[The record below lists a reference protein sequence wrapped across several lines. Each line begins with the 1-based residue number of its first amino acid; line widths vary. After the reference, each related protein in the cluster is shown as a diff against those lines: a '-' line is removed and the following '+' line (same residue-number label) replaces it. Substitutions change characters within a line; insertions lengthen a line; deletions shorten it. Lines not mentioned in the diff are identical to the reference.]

1 MTGSRSWSCGNIDIR
16 KVWLAAQVKRYR
28 QILGGIILLHIMM
41 LLLISIFFKGDNAS
55 LTGGEMIDFNKG
67 WTIIGEDGT
76 VPIEELPYRGDS
88 VAGETVILE
97 RQIPTEY
104 MNRTLFF
111 VSAEKSLI
119 IRFDGTEIYSY
130 GRGKES
136 WILHLPGY
144 AYHFVDL
151 PDGGD
156 GYLEIEMKSPYRD
169 AAACVGGMRLADR
182 DTAIMQVFR
191 ERLPVMVC
199 SLILMMEGILI
210 AVLVG
215 MQRLSGRAAD
225 GMALVGALLFSASLA
240 YAVETGL
247 LSIWAGGRW
256 SGAQAACTYFVY
268 AYIMCAPVLLILSYM
283 QSRHCGEKRGYQIVL
298 AAGTANTVLQMIL
311 QLAHAANFYQM
322 SWISLLLNV
331 VCAGFMIYQLRSA
344 QTLQA
349 PVYASQQSHRET
361 SAEAKSGFGREG
373 GGSLRL
379 EMSALGL
386 MAAGS
391 FADFLMILI
400 GKSADLAVFSRWS
413 MMVYGLLMVWIYMH
427 KIVEGNQEEEAAK
440 KRILEQEV
448 ERKTGEL
455 REIQERTEKMLSETI
470 EALSSAVDAKD
481 RYTSGHSRRVAEYAR
496 TLAERM
502 GMDEPEQKQIYMA
515 GLLHDV
521 GKIRIPDEI
530 INKAGKLTE
539 EEFNYIK
546 LHTIAGNHI
555 LKEISS
561 IEEIS
566 AGAKY
571 HHERYDG
578 KGYPNGLE
586 GENIPQI
593 ARIIGVA
600 DAYDAMASN
609 RSYRK
614 ALPQYLVRE
623 EIVRGKGT
631 QFDPVIAGHMIALI
645 DEDKEYQMKQTDSLQ
660 RTILVVDDE
669 PVSIK
674 IVEYI
679 LKDEPMYTI
688 LYSYEGHEALKLL
701 EEERIDLL
709 LLDIEMPGM
718 NGFEVME
725 EVRKRK
731 IDVAAAFM
739 SADKDF
745 ETIDRAN
752 ALGVSDYL
760 TKPFLPMELK
770 EIVRSLIAG

>member
-1 MTGSRSWSCGNIDIR
+1 M
-16 KVWLAAQVKRYR
+16 KRYQ
-28 QILGGIILLHIMM
+28 QILGGIILFHIVMM
-41 LLLISIFFKGDNAS
+41 LFIGIFFKGDDVS
-55 LTGGEMIDFNKG
+55 LTKGGIIDFNKG
-67 WTIIGEDGT
+67 WTITDEDGS
-76 VPIEELPYRGDS
+76 VPMEELPYRGDS
-88 VAGETVILE
+88 TAGETVILE
-97 RQIPTEY
+97 RQIPAEY
-104 MNRTLFF
+104 MGRTLFF
-111 VSAEKSLI
+111 ATTEKELLI
-119 IRFDGTEIYSY
+119 RWDGIEIYAF
-130 GRGKES
+130 GRGDDRRFGS
-136 WILHLPGY
+136 SPGSRI
-144 AYHFVDL
+144 HFVDL
-151 PDGGD
+151 PNEGD
-156 GYLEIEMKSPYRD
+156 GYLEIEMQSPYSD
-169 AAACVGGMRLADR
+169 TAAYVEEMRLADR
-182 DTAIMQVFR
+182 DTAILQVFK
-191 ERLPVMVC
+191 EKLPIMIC
-199 SLILMMEGILI
+199 SLILMIEAIFLAVLARMQKLLKRPAGGM
-210 AVLVG
+210 VLVG
-215 MQRLSGRAAD
+215 VLFFWAAW
-225 GMALVGALLFSASLA
+225 ACAA
-240 YAVETGL
+240 ETGL
-247 LSIWAGGRW
+247 LSICLGGQAVWAY
-256 SGAQAACTYFVY
+256 SVY
-268 AYIMCAPVLLILSYM
+268 AYMMSAPILLMLYYM
-283 QSRHCGEKRGYQIVL
+283 QTKHCEKKKGYRIL
-298 AAGTANTVLQMIL
+298 LGAGVVNVVL
-311 QLAHAANFYQM
+311 QLALQLTHVADFFQM
-322 SWISLLLNV
+322 VWISILLIV
-331 VCAGFMIYQLRSA
+331 VCAGFMMYQLRRTE
-344 QTLQA
+344 TLSMEV
-349 PVYASQQSHRET
+349 PSVQSSFQGT
-361 SAEAKSGFGREG
+361 FAEAEYGFGQDR
-373 GGSLRL
+373 RVRIHL
-379 EMSALGL
+379 EILVLGF
-386 MAAGS
+386 MAAGI
-391 FADFLMILI
+391 FADFLRIQFR
-400 GKSADLAVFSRWS
+400 KSADFAVFGRWTV
-413 MMVYGLLMVWIYMH
+413 MVYGLFMVRMYIH
-427 KIVEGNQEEEAAK
+427 EIVENSRKEELDK
-440 KRILEQEV
+440 KRLLEQEV

-455 REIQERTEKMLSETI
+455 REIQEQTEKMLSETI
-470 EALSSAVDAKD
+470 EALSNAVDAKD

-502 GMDEPEQKQIYMA
+502 GLDEAEKKQIYMA

-530 INKAGKLTE
+530 INKAGKLTA

-614 ALPQYLVRE
+614 ALPQYVVRE
-623 EIVRGKGT
+623 EIVKGKGT
-631 QFDPVIAGHMIALI
+631 QFDPMIAEHMIALI
-645 DEDKEYQMKQTDSLQ
+645 DEDKDYQMKQTDSLQ

-679 LKDEPMYTI
+679 LRDEPMYTI
-688 LYSYEGHEALKLL
+688 LYSYEGHEALKIL

-709 LLDIEMPGM
+709 LLDIEMPDM

-725 EVRKRK
+725 EVRKRN

-745 ETIDRAN
+745 ETIERAN

-770 EIVRSLIAG
+770 EIVHSLIEG

>member
-1 MTGSRSWSCGNIDIR
+1 MR
-16 KVWLAAQVKRYR
+16 KYQG
-28 QILGGIILLHIMM
+28 ILGGIILLHIVIM
-41 LLLISIFFKGDNAS
+41 LLTGIFFKEDSAS
-55 LTGGEMIDFNKG
+55 LAGREIADFNKG
-67 WTIIGEDGT
+67 WTITGENGT

-88 VAGETVILE
+88 AAGETVVLE
-97 RQIPTEY
+97 CQIPEKY
-104 MNRTLFF
+104 MGQTLFF
-111 VSAEKSLI
+111 ASAEKNLLI
-119 IRFDGTEIYSY
+119 RVDGTEIYSY
-130 GRGKES
+130 GGGDES
-136 WILHLPGY
+136 RIVRSPGG

-151 PDGGD
+151 PDEGE
-156 GYLEIEMKSPYRD
+156 GYLEIEMYSVYQD
-169 AAACVGGMRLADR
+169 AASCVERMRLAEHD
-182 DTAIMQVFR
+182 AALAKVLR
-191 ERLPVMVC
+191 EKLPVMAC
-199 SLILMMEGILI
+199 SLILMMEGIII

-215 MQRLSGRAAD
+215 MRKLSGRPAG
-225 GMALVGALLFSASLA
+225 GMAYLGSLLFFASLA
-240 YAVETGL
+240 YSVETGMP
-247 LSIWAGGRW
+247 SILAGGRW
-256 SGAQAACTYFVY
+256 SGGQAACVYLVY
-268 AYIMCAPVLLILSYM
+268 AYMMCAPVLLLLYYM
-283 QSRHCGEKRGYQIVL
+283 RSRHCEEKMECRILLG
-298 AAGTANTVLQMIL
+298 AGAVNMALQLVLQFFR
-311 QLAHAANFYQM
+311 AADFYRM
-322 SWISLLLNV
+322 AWISLLLNV
-331 VCAGFMIYQLRSA
+331 VCAGFILYQIRRA
-344 QTLQA
+344 QMLPA
-349 PVYASQQSHRET
+349 ALEGRPAFRDT
-361 SAEAKSGFGREG
+361 SAESAHGQETGNR
-373 GGSLRL
+373 LRL
-379 EMSALGL
+379 EMTALVFL
-386 MAAGS
+386 AAGS
-391 FADFLMILI
+391 AADIFMILI
-400 GKSADLAVFSRWS
+400 RKSADLAVFDRWS
-413 MMVYGLLMVWIYMH
+413 VTVYGLLMVWIYLH
-427 KIVEGNQEEEAAK
+427 KIVEDSQEEESDK
-440 KRILEQEV
+440 KRILEREV

-455 REIQERTEKMLSETI
+455 REIQEQTEKMLSETI

-502 GMDEPEQKQIYMA
+502 GMDESAKKQIYMA

-623 EIVRGKGT
+623 EIVKGRGT

-669 PVSIK
+669 PVNIK

-679 LKDEPMYTI
+679 LKDEPMYSI
-688 LYSYEGHEALKLL
+688 LYSYEGHEALKIL

-709 LLDIEMPGM
+709 LLDIEMPDM

-731 IDVAAAFM
+731 INVAAAFM

-745 ETIDRAN
+745 ETIERAN

-760 TKPFLPMELK
+760 TKPFLPIELK
-770 EIVRSLIAG
+770 EVVRSLIEG

>member
-1 MTGSRSWSCGNIDIR
+1 MTGSRNWFCASIDIR
-16 KVWLAAQVKRYR
+16 KGWLAVQVKRYR
-28 QILGGIILLHIMM
+28 QVLGGIILLHIVIM
-41 LLLISIFFKGDNAS
+41 LLVGIFFKADDAS
-55 LTGGEMIDFNKG
+55 MTRGEIIDFNRG
-67 WTIIGEDGT
+67 WTCTGGDGT
-76 VPIEELPYRGDS
+76 APIEELPYRGDS
-88 VAGETVILE
+88 ASGETVILE
-97 RQIPTEY
+97 RQIPAKY
-104 MNRTLFF
+104 MGRTLFF
-111 VSAEKSLI
+111 SSAEKELS
-119 IRFDGTEIYSY
+119 IRVDGTEIYSY
-130 GRGKES
+130 GRGDES
-136 WILHLPGY
+136 WLMRSPGY
-144 AYHFVDL
+144 AFHFADL
-151 PDGGD
+151 PAAGD
-156 GYLEIEMKSPYRD
+156 GYLEIEMKSPYPD
-169 AAACVGGMRLADR
+169 AAAFVGRMRLADH

-191 ERLPVMVC
+191 ERLPVLVC
-199 SLILMMEGILI
+199 SLILMIEGIFM

-215 MQRLSGRAAD
+215 MQRLSGRPAG
-225 GMALVGALLFSASLA
+225 GMTLMGGLLFWAALA
-240 YAVETGL
+240 YGVEAGL
-247 LSIWAGGRW
+247 LSVWSGGRW
-256 SGAQAACTYFVY
+256 SGGQAAWSYLVY
-268 AYIMCAPVLLILSYM
+268 AYMMCAPMLLVLYDM
-283 QSRHCGEKRGYQIVL
+283 QSRHCEGKRAHQILLGAGAANIVL
-298 AAGTANTVLQMIL
+298 QIILTMAHIAAFF
-311 QLAHAANFYQM
+311 QLA
-322 SWISLLLNV
+322 WISLLLNLICV
-331 VCAGFMIYQLRSA
+331 GFMLYQQRGEKALA
-344 QTLQA
+344 A
-349 PVYASQQSHRET
+349 A
-361 SAEAKSGFGREG
+361 FG
-373 GGSLRL
+373 LL
-379 EMSALGL
+379 
-386 MAAGS
+386 AAGS
-391 FADFLMILI
+391 AADLFMILVRR
-400 GKSADLAVFSRWS
+400 SPEPVVFGRWS
-413 MMVYGLLMVWIYMH
+413 MMLYGLFMVWMHVH
-427 KIVEGNQEEEAAK
+427 KIVEGSQEEELDK
-440 KRILEQEV
+440 KRLLEREV
-448 ERKTGEL
+448 ERKTREL
-455 REIQERTEKMLSETI
+455 REIQEHTETMLSETI
-470 EALSSAVDAKD
+470 EALSNAVDAKD
-481 RYTSGHSRRVAEYAR
+481 RYTSGHSRRVAEYAC

-502 GMDEPEQKQIYMA
+502 GLDEAEKKQIYVA

-546 LHTIAGNHI
+546 LHTIVGNHI

-623 EIVRGKGT
+623 EIVKGKGT
-631 QFDPVIAGHMIALI
+631 QFDPVIAEHMIALI
-645 DEDKEYQMKQTDSLQ
+645 DEDKDYQMKQTDSLQ

-709 LLDIEMPGM
+709 LLDIEMPDM
-718 NGFEVME
+718 DGFEVME
-725 EVRKRK
+725 EVRKRN

-739 SADKDF
+739 SADRDF
-745 ETIDRAN
+745 ETIERAN

-760 TKPFLPMELK
+760 TKPFLPIELK
-770 EIVRSLIAG
+770 EVVHSLIEG

>member
-1 MTGSRSWSCGNIDIR
+1 M
-16 KVWLAAQVKRYR
+16 KRYQ
-28 QILGGIILLHIMM
+28 QILSGIILFHIVMM
-41 LLLISIFFKGDNAS
+41 LFIGIFFKEDSTS
-55 LTGGEMIDFNKG
+55 LSGGRIIDFNKG
-67 WTIIGEDGT
+67 WTITSEDGT
-76 VPIEELPYRGDS
+76 MPIEELPYRGNS
-88 VAGETVILE
+88 AAGETVILE
-97 RQIPTEY
+97 RQIPAEY
-104 MNRTLFF
+104 MGRTLFF
-111 VSAEKSLI
+111 ATGEKELLI
-119 IRFDGTEIYSY
+119 RWDGTEIYAF
-130 GRGKES
+130 GRGDERRFGNS
-136 WILHLPGY
+136 PGSGL
-144 AYHFVDL
+144 HFVDL
-151 PDGGD
+151 PNEGD
-156 GYLEIEMKSPYRD
+156 GYLEIEMQSPYSD
-169 AAACVGGMRLADR
+169 TAAYVEEMRLADR
-182 DTAIMQVFR
+182 NTAILQVFK
-191 ERLPVMVC
+191 EKLPAMIC
-199 SLILMMEGILI
+199 SLILMIEGIFM
-210 AVLVG
+210 AVLVRMQKLSKRPAGG
-215 MQRLSGRAAD
+215 MVLAGVLFFWAA
-225 GMALVGALLFSASLA
+225 LA
-240 YAVETGL
+240 YEAETGL
-247 LSIWAGGRW
+247 LSICLGG
-256 SGAQAACTYFVY
+256 QAVWVYLFY
-268 AYIMCAPVLLILSYM
+268 AYMMSAPVLLMLYYM
-283 QSRHCGEKRGYQIVL
+283 QTRHCERKKEYQIL
-298 AAGTANTVLQMIL
+298 LGAGVFNVVLQLTL
-311 QLAHAANFYQM
+311 QLAHIADFFQIA
-322 SWISLLLNV
+322 WISLLLNI
-331 VCAGFMIYQLRSA
+331 VCAGFMLYQLRSEEM
-344 QTLQA
+344 L
-349 PVYASQQSHRET
+349 
-361 SAEAKSGFGREG
+361 SAENSTEQSSFRRTSVEAEYGFGQDR
-373 GGSLRL
+373 RTRNHL
-379 EMSALGL
+379 EMVALGFI
-386 MAAGS
+386 AAGS
-391 FADFLMILI
+391 FADLLRIWI
-400 GKSADLAVFSRWS
+400 RKSADLVVFCRWS
-413 MMVYGLLMVWIYMH
+413 VMIYGLFMVWMYVH
-427 KIVEGNQEEEAAK
+427 KIVESSREEEIDK
-440 KRILEQEV
+440 KRLLEQEV
-448 ERKTGEL
+448 ERKTREL
-455 REIQERTEKMLSETI
+455 REIQEQTEKMLSETI
-470 EALSSAVDAKD
+470 EALSNAVDAKD

-502 GMDEPEQKQIYMA
+502 GLDEAEKKQIYVA

-623 EIVRGKGT
+623 EIVKGKGT
-631 QFDPVIAGHMIALI
+631 QFDPIIAEHMIALI

-701 EEERIDLL
+701 EEERIDVL
-709 LLDIEMPGM
+709 LLDIEMPDM

-725 EVRKRK
+725 EVRKRN
-731 IDVAAAFM
+731 INVATAFM

-745 ETIDRAN
+745 ETIEKAN

-760 TKPFLPMELK
+760 TKPFLPIELK
-770 EIVRSLIAG
+770 EIVHSLIEG